1 MVDKGNSFF
10 SDKSLLAVPLIYD
23 VIMNQKLNFNKNNLV
38 LNKQNTISNHIKRY
52 QLKDIFNDSIT
63 FVDNKM
69 PIFKKNNTKL
79 LFEENIIIDLYS
91 FNPPYLSNDSFYE
104 KTILE
109 EQITDNIINIP
120 EFLNNSNNTLSMLS
134 INELTKYLIFLLF
147 ILLFIEM
154 ALSNVKTSSRN
165 D

>member
-1 MVDKGNSFF
+1 MIIYYIIIKFCRTICNRIV
-10 SDKSLLAVPLIYD
+10 SL
-23 VIMNQKLNFNKNNLV
+23 K
-38 LNKQNTISNHIKRY
+38 T
-52 QLKDIFNDSIT
+52 
-63 FVDNKM
+63 
-69 PIFKKNNTKL
+69 
-79 LFEENIIIDLYS
+79 IDLYS

-109 EQITDNIINIP
+109 DEITDNIINIP

>member
-1 MVDKGNSFF
+1 MIIMKNSNFSTRIDNSIWSTYSDKFIKLDLFGFMVDKGNSFF

-109 EQITDNIINIP
+109 EQITD
-120 EFLNNSNNTLSMLS
+120 
-134 INELTKYLIFLLF
+134 KYY
-147 ILLFIEM
+147 
-154 ALSNVKTSSRN
+154 
-165 D
+165 